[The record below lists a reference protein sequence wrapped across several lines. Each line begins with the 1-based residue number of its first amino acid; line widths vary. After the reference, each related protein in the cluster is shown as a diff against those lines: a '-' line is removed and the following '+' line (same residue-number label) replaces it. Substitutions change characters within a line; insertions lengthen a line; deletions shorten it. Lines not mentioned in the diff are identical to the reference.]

1 MSFIAAVVA
10 QSLQNDLTEL
20 EKMKKED
27 SEKRIRNK
35 LPNRIA
41 ALIDLKNQKCKIY
54 NDVILPKE
62 LQSKGNTIY
71 KLFGLKFLYAIPKHR
86 CNHKKSQEIELIL
99 NYAVTRSCTRDCA
112 TKTREKLCRSEE
124 YI

>member
-1 MSFIAAVVA
+1 MDVCKGSAALLPFRVHTEDAFRGHLLVSFIAAVVA

-20 EKMKKED
+20 EKMKKQD

-86 CNHKKSQEIELIL
+86 CNHKKSRKIEH
-99 NYAVTRSCTRDCA
+99 RH
-112 TKTREKLCRSEE
+112 
-124 YI
+124 